1 MGGFVIRKIKQA
13 ELNALQAKLKKS
25 NILKR
30 ECENNIKRITEIF
43 EEVAKGEIKVIG

>member
-1 MGGFVIRKIKQA
+1 MIRKIKQA

-30 ECENNIKRITEIF
+30 ECENNIKRITELF
-43 EEVAKGEIKVIG
+43 EEVRRGDIKVVG

>member
-1 MGGFVIRKIKQA
+1 VIRKIKQA

-43 EEVAKGEIKVIG
+43 EEVAKGEIKVV

>member
-1 MGGFVIRKIKQA
+1 MIRKIKQA

-30 ECENNIKRITEIF
+30 ECENNIKRITKLF
-43 EEVAKGEIKVIG
+43 EEVASGDIKVV